1 MTPDDMAMRLAE
13 TESRSKSNTHRIDG
27 LEEKVDSLN
36 RITTAMEV
44 MATEQKHQTEAMGEI
59 KRNVQSLDGKVE
71 AIEKKPARRWDSA
84 VEKILLTFV
93 GAVAAFILARLG
105 M

>member
-1 MTPDDMAMRLAE
+1 MTPDEMAIRLTE
-13 TESRSKSNTHRIDG
+13 TESRSKSNTHRIDS

-59 KRNVQSLDGKVE
+59 KRNVESLDSKVE
-71 AIEKKPARRWDSA
+71 AIEQKPAKRWDSV
-84 VEKILLTFV
+84 VEKIILAV
-93 GAVAAFILARLG
+93 VSAAVAFLLARLG